1 MLQVLTLQQQV
12 LERSGVINQ
21 AKLAKTVI
29 SQGKHR
35 QEKQNMYINPNP
47 SIEKRLRENLTA
59 VTFL

>member
-21 AKLAKTVI
+21 AKFAKTVI

-47 SIEKRLRENLTA
+47 SIEKR
-59 VTFL
+59 